1 MILLFYQ
8 FIHELTLLPNSW
20 NMAEKRHQ
28 RTSPKKLRRL
38 FYFYIWCCKRYHQR
52 SLENFKKKSRYTI
65 YKGEYYNK
73 SKVWSWRT
81 INLLKSFVGYGNC
94 WVDKT
99 GIYILK
105 FRDFAYH
112 SCQQDFLILMLPKL
126 KFASNYLEISYI
138 NMKKLKILSI
148 RELKNYALIR
158 SYLLKR

>member
-1 MILLFYQ
+1 
-8 FIHELTLLPNSW
+8 
-20 NMAEKRHQ
+20 MAEKRHQ

-52 SLENFKKKSRYTI
+52 SLENYEKKTNRYTI
-65 YKGEYYNK
+65 YEGEYYNK

-81 INLLKSFVGYGNC
+81 INLLKSFVATFCKKAEGCENC
-94 WVDKT
+94 GIDKT

>member
-1 MILLFYQ
+1 MT
-8 FIHELTLLPNSW
+8 EEP
-20 NMAEKRHQ
+20 HQ

-52 SLENFKKKSRYTI
+52 SLENLKKKSRYTI

-81 INLLKSFVGYGNC
+81 INLLKSFVATFCKKAEGCENC
-94 WVDKT
+94 GIDKT

-126 KFASNYLEISYI
+126 KFASKYLEISYI